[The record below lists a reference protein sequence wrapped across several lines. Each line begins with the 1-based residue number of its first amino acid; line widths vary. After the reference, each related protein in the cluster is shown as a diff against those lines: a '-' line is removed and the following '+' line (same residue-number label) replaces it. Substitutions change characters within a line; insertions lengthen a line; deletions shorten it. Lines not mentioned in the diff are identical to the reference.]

1 MAILSDS
8 LRLSNLNLTG
18 ISNSLSS
25 SQKTISTANSTVE
38 RLSRNIQSNTRIKK
52 ELIDRSSII
61 RSRRDEA
68 SRRQELED
76 QLESSKVSTDTRKG
90 LSFASKSDLN
100 PFGRLLGFLGFITA
114 GWIMD
119 NLPNWIFMGTE
130 FIDRARRLGSYL
142 PNMLSNLISI
152 SQSFTSVLSNSLT
165 SILRLDFDEFSEGS
179 VAKSFEGLQLSI
191 EDLGTNI
198 TDTFK
203 LFTTPLTQSLETG
216 EQAPDLGEMRE
227 DTTQPQY
234 PTSTQGGAGTPT
246 STQGGTGTGGGGNQT
261 RASYGTKEQRAMLD
275 AIAWAEGGVS
285 YRTMFGGGQ
294 FDTSRGWNHPDTVV
308 RSGGYAS
315 AAAGRY
321 QFMPFTWARAAK
333 ALGLKDFSP
342 INQDKAAIWLMDQR
356 LGGNSAEI
364 LRSEGVSNRV
374 LNAFSGEWAAV
385 PMAGGG
391 SYYGQP
397 SRKVKDFKDKYQ
409 SLLRITPE
417 QISSTQSSRQQQTP
431 AITPQT
437 PTTISTPQNF
447 TGTFI
452 QGSTGRSTGPH
463 FHFGP
468 GRANAKMAQQGN
480 RFPGIYYSDVREV
493 AFNVAKKFLNRRIGF
508 RLSRSKRWINP
519 GVTDSDLR
527 SALLKEQK
535 AHTSKGSDGG
545 IDMAFANQ
553 VTLPLAVSDVKNY
566 DDGFGISGTIS
577 GTNVFVGHGAQGSRS
592 SIGSNVVTREQ
603 AQISPQPR
611 SQQLAQITPE
621 RRGSQVTIIDDS
633 QPVQQPQ
640 VPYISQQPTVTPTV
654 HESKLLNNFIKNKL
668 LLDLAYL

>member
-90 LSFASKSDLN
+90 LSFASKSELN

-119 NLPNWIFMGTE
+119 NLPTWIFMGTE

-234 PTSTQGGAGTPT
+234 PQD
-246 STQGGTGTGGGGNQT
+246 QQTGG
-261 RASYGTKEQRAMLD
+261 YGTKEQQALLKTIRF
-275 AIAWAEGGVS
+275 AEGTAGPTGYS
-285 YRTMFGGGQ
+285 MFFGDKYGKSKYGDLTKLSANEVEKLVTKFLKDPQ
-294 FDTSRGWNHPDTVV
+294 SRYGSDKSAAVGAYQIINITAKARALGMDMNRKFDQSFQDEMALRLAASRGVTSDVLKREGLSDTVIKKLSPV
-308 RSGGYAS
+308 WAS
-315 AAAGRY
+315 
-321 QFMPFTWARAAK
+321 FP
-333 ALGLKDFSP
+333 
-342 INQDKAAIWLMDQR
+342 
-356 LGGNSAEI
+356 GNT
-364 LRSEGVSNRV
+364 
-374 LNAFSGEWAAV
+374 
-385 PMAGGG
+385 
-391 SYYGQP
+391 YGQP
-397 SRKVKDFKDKYQ
+397 TKRTQDLKSVYQ
-409 SLLRITPE
+409 SSLSSAPTQRSTKSISVPVNPTIGDRIGAGRGHGGVDLQVEQGTPLRA
-417 QISSTQSSRQQQTP
+417 ISDGVIVDSDFEKKGWGNFLVMKDNLGIYHLYGHMQSGYKRG
-431 AITPQT
+431 
-437 PTTISTPQNF
+437 
-447 TGTFI
+447 GTVKKGEVI
-452 QGSTGRSTGPH
+452 GKVGTTGRTTGPH
-463 FHFGP
+463 LHWETGTGWNGGVIT
-468 GRANAKMAQQGN
+468 GRFDALNK
-480 RFPGIYYSDVREV
+480 YSKF
-493 AFNVAKKFLNRRIGF
+493 APFNTQP
-508 RLSRSKRWINP
+508 S
-519 GVTDSDLR
+519 
-527 SALLKEQK
+527 E
-535 AHTSKGSDGG
+535 DGKTE
-545 IDMAFANQ
+545 
-553 VTLPLAVSDVKNY
+553 TL
-566 DDGFGISGTIS
+566 
-577 GTNVFVGHGAQGSRS
+577 
-592 SIGSNVVTREQ
+592 
-603 AQISPQPR
+603 AQISAPPKPSQPT
-611 SQQLAQITPE
+611 QITPE

-640 VPYISQQPTVTPTV
+640 VPYVSQQPTVTPTV

>member
-76 QLESSKVSTDTRKG
+76 QLESSKVSTDTRSG
-90 LSFASKSDLN
+90 LSFASKSELN

-119 NLPNWIFMGTE
+119 NLPTWIFMGTE

-234 PTSTQGGAGTPT
+234 PQD
-246 STQGGTGTGGGGNQT
+246 QQTGG
-261 RASYGTKEQRAMLD
+261 YGTKEQQALLKTIRF
-275 AIAWAEGGVS
+275 AEGTTSSYGVIS
-285 YRTMFGGGQ
+285 GGDVVKELAEGKLTVQETINLAQTSKLPARFGG
-294 FDTSRGWNHPDTVV
+294 RKVNHVY
-308 RSGGYAS
+308 SGATGA
-315 AAAGRY
+315 Y
-321 QFMPFTWARAAK
+321 QFMPSTLRGIVSA
-333 ALGLKDFSP
+333 GVLKSDELF
-342 INQDKAAIWLMDQR
+342 
-356 LGGNSAEI
+356 
-364 LRSEGVSNRV
+364 
-374 LNAFSGEWAAV
+374 
-385 PMAGGG
+385 
-391 SYYGQP
+391 
-397 SRKVKDFKDKYQ
+397 
-409 SLLRITPE
+409 
-417 QISSTQSSRQQQTP
+417 
-431 AITPQT
+431 TPQKQDESLVT
-437 PTTISTPQNF
+437 
-447 TGTFI
+447 
-452 QGSTGRSTGPH
+452 
-463 FHFGP
+463 
-468 GRANAKMAQQGN
+468 
-480 RFPGIYYSDVREV
+480 Y
-493 AFNVAKKFLNRRIGF
+493 AKK
-508 RLSRSKRWINP
+508 
-519 GVTDSDLR
+519 
-527 SALLKEQK
+527 
-535 AHTSKGSDGG
+535 
-545 IDMAFANQ
+545 
-553 VTLPLAVSDVKNY
+553 
-566 DDGFGISGTIS
+566 
-577 GTNVFVGHGAQGSRS
+577 
-592 SIGSNVVTREQ
+592 
-603 AQISPQPR
+603 
-611 SQQLAQITPE
+611 
-621 RRGSQVTIIDDS
+621 
-633 QPVQQPQ
+633 
-640 VPYISQQPTVTPTV
+640 
-654 HESKLLNNFIKNKL
+654 
-668 LLDLAYL
+668 

>member
-8 LRLSNLNLTG
+8 LRSSNLNLIG

-76 QLESSKVSTDTRKG
+76 QLESSKVSTDTRSG
-90 LSFASKSDLN
+90 LSFASKSELN

-119 NLPNWIFMGTE
+119 NLPTWIFMGTE

-191 EDLGTNI
+191 ENLGTNI

-234 PTSTQGGAGTPT
+234 PQD
-246 STQGGTGTGGGGNQT
+246 QQTGG
-261 RASYGTKEQRAMLD
+261 YGTKEQQALLKTIRF
-275 AIAWAEGGVS
+275 AEGTTSSYGVIS
-285 YRTMFGGGQ
+285 GGDVVKELAEGKLTVQETINLAQTSKLPTRFGG
-294 FDTSRGWNHPDTVV
+294 RKVNHVY
-308 RSGGYAS
+308 SGATGA
-315 AAAGRY
+315 Y
-321 QFMPFTWARAAK
+321 QFMPSTLRGIVSAGVLKSDELFTPQKQDEAALYL
-333 ALGLKDFSP
+333 ASRRNVTSEVLKKEGFS
-342 INQDKAAIWLMDQR
+342 QR
-356 LGGNSAEI
+356 
-364 LRSEGVSNRV
+364 VSD
-374 LNAFSGEWAAV
+374 LLAPEWASL
-385 PMAGGG
+385 PYSPKGGK
-391 SYYGQP
+391 SYYGQSYKP
-397 SRKVKDFKDKYQ
+397 YGSVKSVYQ
-409 SLLRITPE
+409 SSLSSAPTQQPLNPVSGKGGKIIEYLTGDRKHKRYRADHAAGNYHDHVAFDSKETRDAAIKWLR
-417 QISSTQSSRQQQTP
+417 SK
-431 AITPQT
+431 
-437 PTTISTPQNF
+437 
-447 TGTFI
+447 GWVV
-452 QGSTGRSTGPH
+452 GSINTGRHSEGS
-463 FHFGP
+463 FH
-468 GRANAKMAQQGN
+468 
-480 RFPGIYYSDVREV
+480 YSNQ
-493 AFNVAKKFLNRRIGF
+493 AFDIPFYPNQSKK
-508 RLSRSKRWINP
+508 
-519 GVTDSDLR
+519 GVTDDAKGESILSSRFRADLI
-527 SALLKEQK
+527 A
-535 AHTSKGSDGG
+535 GG
-545 IDMAFANQ
+545 FNGPQ
-553 VTLPLAVSDVKNY
+553 L
-566 DDGFGISGTIS
+566 GE
-577 GTNVFVGHGAQGSRS
+577 S
-592 SIGSNVVTREQ
+592 SIP
-603 AQISPQPR
+603 AQISAPPKPSQPT
-611 SQQLAQITPE
+611 QITPE